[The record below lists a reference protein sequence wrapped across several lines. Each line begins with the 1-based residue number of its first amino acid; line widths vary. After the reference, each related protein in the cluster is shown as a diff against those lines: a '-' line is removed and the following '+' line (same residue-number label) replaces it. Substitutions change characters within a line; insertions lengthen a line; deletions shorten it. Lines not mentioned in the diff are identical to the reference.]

1 MKAAA
6 LRLFFVNRYFH
17 PDHSATSQML
27 SDLVFALAK
36 RGHRITVVTSRL
48 GYEDPLARYPKRET
62 VDGVDILRVATTRF
76 GRAGLAGRAVDYV
89 TFYLATAWT
98 LLLKVGR
105 GDVIIAK
112 TDPPLLGLA
121 TMPVARLRG
130 ARQVNWLQ
138 DIFPE
143 VAIELGMGK
152 TGIWRVLFSTLRRW
166 RDRVLRKAALN
177 VVIGERMAD
186 VVRSVGVAPD
196 RVRVIPNWA
205 DGAVVRPVP
214 AEVNGLRQ
222 AWGLGDTFVVG
233 YSGNLGRAHDI
244 ATMIEAMART
254 EAGMAGHAGAVRMAV
269 GASPV
274 QQPASGK
281 PITWLFVGGGA
292 KMGVLRD
299 ETRRRHHAR
308 VQFHPYQPRAQLA
321 ENLSVPDVHLI
332 TLQPALEGLIVP
344 SKYYG
349 IAAAGRP
356 AIFIGDP
363 EGEIARILTRTKTGF
378 VVAAGDSES
387 LARII
392 LSLAKDPQLALEYGR
407 RARAL
412 LENTHDLPFAVA
424 AWEDALSRLSREG
437 RAEAKP

>member
-27 SDLVFALAK
+27 SDLVFALAR

-48 GYEDPLARYPKRET
+48 GYEDPLARYPRRET
-62 VDGVDILRVATTRF
+62 ISGVDIVRVATTRF

-89 TFYLATAWT
+89 TFYLATAWA
-98 LLLKVGR
+98 LLLEVRR

-112 TDPPLLGLA
+112 TDPPLLGLV

-143 VAIELGMGK
+143 VAIELGMGRALP
-152 TGIWRVLFSTLRRW
+152 WRILFSTLRRW

-177 VVIGERMAD
+177 VVIGDRMAD
-186 VVRSVGVAPD
+186 VVRRLGVLPE
-196 RVRVIPNWA
+196 RIRVIPNWA
-205 DGAVVRPVP
+205 DGEVVRPVP
-214 AEVNGLRQ
+214 AETNGLRH
-222 AWGLGDTFVVG
+222 AWGLDDTFVVG

-244 ATMIEAMART
+244 ETMIDAMALT
-254 EAGMAGHAGAVRMAV
+254 EAGMAGQIGALRV
-269 GASPV
+269 GALPV
-274 QQPASGK
+274 QQPTSVKA
-281 PITWLFVGGGA
+281 ITWLFVGGGA
-292 KMGVLRD
+292 KMGALRD
-299 ETRRRHHAR
+299 EAGRRQHAR

-321 ENLSVPDVHLI
+321 ESLSVPDVHLI

-356 AIFIGDP
+356 AIFVGDP
-363 EGEIARILTRTKTGF
+363 DGEIARILTRTQTGF
-378 VVAAGDSES
+378 VVAAGDSEG

-392 LSLAKDPQLALEYGR
+392 LSLARDPHLAIEYGR

-412 LENTHDLPFAVA
+412 LERTHDLPFAVA
-424 AWEDALSRLSREG
+424 AWEDAISQLSPEG

>member
-1 MKAAA
+1 MKAAS

-27 SDLVFALAK
+27 SDLAFALAK

-48 GYEDPLARYPKRET
+48 GYADPLARYPRRET
-62 VDGVDILRVATTRF
+62 VRGVDIVRVPTTRF
-76 GRAGLAGRAVDYV
+76 GRAGLAGRAIDYV
-89 TFYLATAWT
+89 TFYLATAWA
-98 LLLKVGR
+98 LLLAARR
-105 GDVIIAK
+105 GDVIVAK
-112 TDPPLLGLA
+112 TDPPLLGLV

-143 VAIELGMGK
+143 VAIELGVGK
-152 TGIWRVLFSTLRRW
+152 ALVWRILFSALRRW
-166 RDRVLRKAALN
+166 RDRVLRKSILN

-186 VVRSVGVAPD
+186 VVRRTGVPPE
-196 RVRVIPNWA
+196 RVRAIPNWA
-205 DGAVVRPVP
+205 DGKVVRPVP
-214 AEVNGLRQ
+214 AEANGLRQ
-222 AWGLGDTFVVG
+222 AWGLDDTFVVG

-244 ATMIEAMART
+244 ATMIDAMALT
-254 EAGMAGHAGAVRMAV
+254 EAGIAGHAGALRMAV

-274 QQPASGK
+274 RQPASGK
-281 PITWLFVGGGA
+281 PIAWLFVGGGA

-299 ETRRRHHAR
+299 EVRQRHNVRAHFHA
-308 VQFHPYQPRAQLA
+308 YQPREQLA
-321 ENLSVPDVHLI
+321 ESLSVPDVHLI
-332 TLQPALEGLIVP
+332 TLHPGLEGLVVP

-363 EGEIARILTRTKTGF
+363 EGEIGRILTRTQTGF
-378 VVAAGDSES
+378 VVAAGDSEG
-387 LARII
+387 LARTI
-392 LSLAKDPQLALEYGR
+392 LSLAADPQLALEYGR

-412 LENTHDLPFAVA
+412 LERAYDLPFAVS
-424 AWEDALSRLSREG
+424 AWENLISDVSSEG
-437 RAEAKP
+437 RTETKP